1 MDIYNAVQQR
11 FKNDEAVSPVIAVIL
26 MVAITVVLAATVYV
40 WVSGFAS
47 EGDGPEQ
54 ASATAEGAT
63 VADSDVDWIRVS
75 LTRGENAPY
84 AEDQVNYTVLDD
96 SGNSFSAAHA
106 DTSIRTGGQD
116 YLCTDASSS
125 SGATGQVCGTDF
137 HDGQAYD
144 SNDWGVGGVL
154 YVPCQG
160 EGDHSV
166 TISIKDTTVL
176 DSVVDCDT
184 AAS

>member
-1 MDIYNAVQQR
+1 
-11 FKNDEAVSPVIAVIL
+11 

-75 LTRGENAPY
+75 LTRGESAPY
-84 AEDQVNYTVLDD
+84 AEDQLSYTILAPNGDSLTPNPNADGDD
-96 SGNSFSAAHA
+96 ALCINAVA
-106 DTSIRTGGQD
+106 TSQTCD
-116 YLCTDASSS
+116 D
-125 SGATGQVCGTDF
+125 DF
-137 HDGQAYD
+137 HSDTNTNEWD
-144 SNDWGVGGVL
+144 VGDVL

-166 TISIKDTTVL
+166 TISVRDTTVL
-176 DSVVDCDT
+176 DATIDCDT
-184 AAS
+184 GA